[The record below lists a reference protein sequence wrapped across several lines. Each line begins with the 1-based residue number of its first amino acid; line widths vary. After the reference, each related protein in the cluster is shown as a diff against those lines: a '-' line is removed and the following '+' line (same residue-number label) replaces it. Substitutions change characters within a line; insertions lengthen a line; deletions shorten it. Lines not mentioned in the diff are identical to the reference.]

1 MWTTVGRWERTASQ
15 MATAALGSGFL
26 GLVFLTNSNLQHLYS
41 NNTQVGTAARGGL
54 RSHFVANRAWKLQV
68 GLVKLLV
75 FGFPGLKALTNI
87 LWPLAQVR
95 SANVEA
101 NEPVAN
107 WWDEKIF
114 HRWKPTT
121 WRHQVEKF
129 LFYMICKNSMGQVLR
144 RHLWGWEGG
153 KPIRLPHH
161 RQWQRHHQPQHC
173 PSGERTF

>member
-1 MWTTVGRWERTASQ
+1 MNVNNSWTMRTNGFPNGHSCSWKWFPWIGIPHKFP
-15 MATAALGSGFL
+15 ATTSVLK
-26 GLVFLTNSNLQHLYS
+26 
-41 NNTQVGTAARGGL
+41 QVGTAARGGL
-54 RSHFVANRAWKLQV
+54 RSHFVANRAWKSQV